1 MRGSVRVVV
10 FDVEEAGLGE
20 GPGVVDAAGE
30 RVTGLGRGA
39 GQGAGDLEVDSGGV
53 VLARVELWL
62 VTPGPAGCRGAV
74 DDQLGVGVEVVCG
87 GDVVGQGV
95 GDKGCPG
102 GQDPRD
108 GGLGDVEQ
116 FGEEL
121 LFEVVAQA
129 GRDEPDALVEAEP
142 AGSGRWQV
150 AIEFLVDAVAQVLDF
165 RAGQSCGS
173 VWPAVCSLIV
183 FCHASIVSEQT
194 AFAFSDTRPWDRV
207 APLRTYPM
215 NKPLC
220 ADRGTGRRGRPLRPA
235 LLHDQDDMDQA
246 VVSVD
251 DVPVRM
257 GQEIRTGEGALHPD
271 QSHRFRVGSR
281 PLLAQS

>member
-1 MRGSVRVVV
+1 MTGLEGVPVFEVSDGLFDSSSDFSGGSVADLVRFGLGWACWFLGGGDQVQAGVALVRDVSGMRGSVRVVV

-142 AGSGRWQV
+142 AGSGRRQV
-150 AIEFLVDAVAQVLDF
+150 AIDRRVDSPAQVVHLGS
-165 RAGQSCGS
+165 GQSCD
-173 VWPAVCSLIV
+173 
-183 FCHASIVSEQT
+183 SIRLSACPLVVSFHTLTISGQ
-194 AFAFSDTRPWDRV
+194 AAFSSSATRPTRDH
-207 APLRTYPM
+207 
-215 NKPLC
+215 
-220 ADRGTGRRGRPLRPA
+220 RRQPE
-235 LLHDQDDMDQA
+235 
-246 VVSVD
+246 
-251 DVPVRM
+251 PV
-257 GQEIRTGEGALHPD
+257 L
-271 QSHRFRVGSR
+271 
-281 PLLAQS
+281 